1 MECSFYTSFVE
12 RDTEDRIRMDVKEVN
27 NTSALELASASA
39 HIPDSVR
46 LAFCIQ
52 MPLLAPFLRAHM
64 DSNCS
69 CTGCRCA
76 LRTLQDG

>member
-27 NTSALELASASA
+27 NTSALASASE

-46 LAFCIQ
+46 RAFHIQ